1 MANPSKKINI
11 RKIQRKEGILIED
24 SVAVEEPLEIRV
36 EGQNIAVVMRT
47 PGHDKELS
55 AGFLLSE
62 GVIKD
67 FKEIFEISECPSQLE
82 GSDETGNYVAKEPDC

>member
-1 MANPSKKINI
+1 MANPSKKIHI
-11 RKIQRKEGILIED
+11 RKIQRKEEILIED
-24 SVAVEEPLEIRV
+24 SVAVEEPLEIKI

-47 PGHDKELS
+47 PGHDKELA

-67 FKEIFEISECPSQLE
+67 SKDIFEISE
-82 GSDETGNYVAKEPDC
+82 